1 MTKKPKLDDIDY
13 KILEVI
19 QEDGKI
25 SNLNLSKQIGL
36 SPAPTLERVKKLEN
50 SELIKSYHAEL
61 DNEALGLNL
70 NALIQ
75 VTLVRQQNDAAEN
88 FLERCQR
95 IPEIL
100 EIYQVTGNFDFQLKV
115 MTKDILDF
123 ERLIREEMSLMEEVS
138 HMQTLV
144 VLRQHKKSK
153 KLPLHYD

>member
-75 VTLVRQQNDAAEN
+75 VTLVRQLNDAAES
-88 FLERCQR
+88 FLKRCYA

-123 ERLIREEMSLMEEVS
+123 ERLIREELSLMEEVS

-153 KLPLHYD
+153 KLPLNYD